1 MPGTSFSPS
10 SPSLLCSLT
19 HSCPPPSPWS
29 LNFAG
34 GLWGY
39 GQGPEAWRRKRSHN
53 EKLPS
58 TCPWASLSW
67 SLATSMRP
75 TLHFTLFLLLPL
87 VLDTPSC
94 FLACPLPSLVALFG
108 FHCSTFMTLNLSPI
122 RVSALLSWGPLY
134 PGPPLSLLLPAQPGP
149 QSMGGKQPDSLG
161 AAGSCSSRG

>member
-10 SPSLLCSLT
+10 SPSFLCSLT

-29 LNFAG
+29 LGFAG

-94 FLACPLPSLVALFG
+94 FLACPLPSSVALFG

-122 RVSALLSWGPLY
+122 HDSALLSWGPLY

-149 QSMGGKQPDSLG
+149 QSMGGRQPDSLG